1 MARTTI
7 KDIAK
12 ECGVSLSTVSLV
24 LNNNPRI
31 SAKTREAVLASVE
44 KHGYQPN
51 ASARN
56 LASRTSRTLSV
67 AVPALSHVFA
77 DVYFGEIVSG
87 IYDRASEAD
96 YKVMLDLANPKF
108 IESKE
113 YLKLLKSRRAD
124 GMLFISSSI
133 HDTYLADFEGGL
145 FPFLLVNHFFPGRDL
160 NFLAADYEDTAR
172 QAADHL
178 INLGHTRIGL
188 ISGTNTHTGLAFREA
203 FLRHCTGRGL
213 KDEELLWLDSLR
225 GKEWSQEG
233 GFDAANELLTKR
245 PNTTAIMCGNDRLAI
260 GALRHLHTRRLRA
273 PEDISVAGVDDIPEA
288 AFTNPGLTTVRHDLY
303 QMGRAACERVLGLFR
318 GDIATCREVLPVQL
332 IAREST
338 GPARTT

>member
-1 MARTTI
+1 MPRTTI

-31 SAKTREAVLASVE
+31 SAKTRETVLASVE

-56 LASRTSRTLSV
+56 LASRTSRTICV

-87 IYDRASEAD
+87 IYDRASEAG
-96 YKVMLDLANPKF
+96 YKVILDLANPKF
-108 IESKE
+108 VESKE
-113 YLKLLKSRRAD
+113 YLKVLKSRRAD
-124 GMLFISSSI
+124 GMLFISSSV
-133 HDTYLADFEGGL
+133 HDTYLADFEGGAL
-145 FPFLLVNHFFPGRDL
+145 PFLLVNHFFPGRDL
-160 NFLAADYEDTAR
+160 NFIAADYEDTAR

-178 INLGHTRIGL
+178 INLGHTRLGL
-188 ISGTNTHTGLAFREA
+188 ISGTNTHTGLTFRDA
-203 FLRHCTGRGL
+203 FLRHCKSRGL
-213 KDEELLWLDSLR
+213 KEENAVWLDSMR

-233 GFDAANELLTKR
+233 GFDAANELLTQH
-245 PNTTAIMCGNDRLAI
+245 PHTTAIMCGNDRLAI
-260 GALRHLHTRRLRA
+260 GVMRHLRTRRLRI
-273 PEDISVAGVDDIPEA
+273 PEDLSVAGVDDIPESTY
-288 AFTNPGLTTVRHDLY
+288 TNPGLTTVRHNLY
-303 QMGRAACERVLGLFR
+303 QMGKVACERLLALFR
-318 GDIATCREVLPVQL
+318 GELAECREILPVQL

-338 GPARTT
+338 GPARPA